1 MFARNHFLLGV
12 MKVGFIVFLIFPLSI
27 NALAL
32 MRALST
38 EELTRNSD
46 IVIVGEVEEKS
57 SFWSEDRKTIF
68 TRVTVKIEE
77 RVRGQYLEERLEVEY
92 EGGEIGEIGLRVSDV
107 TSFSKG
113 ERVLLFLKTMMKER
127 LLLRTKNDHVQ
138 TDSNSDRVIG
148 TFSIVGLAQGKYTIH
163 PSGIAEKSGYTVSGR
178 SQLID
183 NGIPVDVLIEKIK
196 NVE

>member
-1 MFARNHFLLGV
+1 ME
-12 MKVGFIVFLIFPLSI
+12 VGFIVFSIFPFSL
-27 NALAL
+27 NALAI

-57 SFWSEDRKTIF
+57 SFWSEDRKRIF

-113 ERVLLFLKTMMKER
+113 ERVLLFLKTMIKKR
-127 LLLRTKNDHVQ
+127 LLLSTKNDDVQ
-138 TDSNSDRVIG
+138 TDSDSDRVIG
-148 TFSIVGLAQGKYTIH
+148 IFSVVGLAQGKYTIH
-163 PSGIAEKSGYTVSGR
+163 PSGIAEKSGYTVSDR

-196 NVE
+196 NVK

>member
-1 MFARNHFLLGV
+1 MFTRNHFLLGV
-12 MKVGFIVFLIFPLSI
+12 MKVGFIVSLIFPFSI
-27 NALAL
+27 NALAI

-77 RVRGQYLEERLEVEY
+77 RVRGQYLEERLEVEH

-107 TSFSKG
+107 ASFSKG
-113 ERVLLFLKTMMKER
+113 ERVLLFLKTMMKKR
-127 LLLRTKNDHVQ
+127 LLLRTKNDDVQ

-148 TFSIVGLAQGKYTIH
+148 IFSVVGLAQGKYTIH

-196 NVE
+196 SVK

>member
-1 MFARNHFLLGV
+1 
-12 MKVGFIVFLIFPLSI
+12 MKVGFIVSLIFPFSI
-27 NALAL
+27 NALAI

-77 RVRGQYLEERLEVEY
+77 RVRGQYLEERLEVEH

-107 TSFSKG
+107 ASFSKG
-113 ERVLLFLKTMMKER
+113 ERVLLFLKTMMKKR
-127 LLLRTKNDHVQ
+127 LLLRTKNDDVQ

-148 TFSIVGLAQGKYTIH
+148 IFSVVGLAQGKYTIH

-196 NVE
+196 SVK